1 MTDNIDKIREFF
13 AEDKFAT
20 ATTGIEIEEAEDGY
34 SRCLLKLNDNH
45 KNLFGDVMGGVLFT
59 LADFAFAVATNSPG
73 HYTTTLSSEIR
84 SLTRAK
90 GDHLYAECRVVKDGE
105 HACFADVVITD
116 GLDRKAALVSV
127 SGLHL
132 S

>member
-1 MTDNIDKIREFF
+1 MDKNIDEIRAFF

-20 ATTGIEIEEAEDGY
+20 KTTGIVIDQVEEDYAKC
-34 SRCLLKLNDNH
+34 SLCLNENH

-59 LADFAFAVATNSPG
+59 LADFAFAVATNRPG
-73 HYTTTLSSEIR
+73 QYITTLSSEIR
-84 SLTRAK
+84 YLAKTK
-90 GDHLYAECRVVKDGE
+90 GDHLYAECKVVKNGSR
-105 HACFADVVITD
+105 ASFADVVITD
-116 GLDRKAALVSV
+116 ELGRKIALVSM

>member
-1 MTDNIDKIREFF
+1 MNGNIEEIRAFF

-20 ATTGIEIEEAEDGY
+20 KMTGIEIDMAGEGY
-34 SRCLLKLNDNH
+34 SKCSLLLNENH

-59 LADFAFAVATNSPG
+59 LADFAFAVSVGSPG

-84 SLTRAK
+84 YLARAK
-90 GDHLYAECRVVKDGE
+90 GDHLYAECKVAKNGSRV
-105 HACFADVVITD
+105 CFADVVITD
-116 GLDRKAALVSV
+116 DSGKKIALVSV